1 MVELNEVLADRLKS
15 HGEYRDHARRTQM
28 LKACIH
34 EGQNWSR
41 LSDIQKE
48 SLEMFAHKIGRIL
61 EGNPDHEDH
70 WDDIA
75 GYAKLVADR
84 LREDK
89 SKPEV
94 HVTNIG
100 KLEGG
105 VPTNVGKVQPFTM
118 APFKAPE
125 PNRPGTPED
134 GGHHANAEGTFSSSL
149 FRPPNK

>member
-1 MVELNEVLADRLKS
+1 MAEIDDILADRLKS

-28 LKACIH
+28 FKYCIRD
-34 EGQNWSR
+34 GKNWSQ

-84 LREDK
+84 IREDK
-89 SKPEV
+89 SQSKF
-94 HVTNIG
+94 
-100 KLEGG
+100 
-105 VPTNVGKVQPFTM
+105 VGMP
-118 APFKAPE
+118 PFKPTE
-125 PNRPGTPED
+125 PNHPGTPED

-149 FRPPNK
+149 FRPPSS

>member
-1 MVELNEVLADRLKS
+1 MTEINDILADRLKS

-34 EGQNWSR
+34 DGKNWPN
-41 LSDIQKE
+41 LLDIQKE

-61 EGNPDHEDH
+61 EGNPYHEDH

-75 GYAKLVADR
+75 GYAMLVVDR
-84 LREDK
+84 IREDK
-89 SKPEV
+89 SATIVNQGE
-94 HVTNIG
+94 IG
-100 KLEGG
+100 KP
-105 VPTNVGKVQPFTM
+105 VPFTM
-118 APFKAPE
+118 PTFKPME

-149 FRPPNK
+149 FRPPSS